1 MKAEL
6 EQLIALQNADTS
18 IRRLQ
23 AEIEAIPK
31 RRAEIEK
38 EFDQRAFE
46 IRALEER
53 RNLAFH
59 ERARLEKEIFDQKQ
73 RAERADRNLMA
84 AKKPDEY
91 TAAIREAD
99 AARKQISAFE
109 TQELEQMEVFDQA
122 EKELKER
129 APEIERLGA
138 DMEERFKAFDE
149 QARIQEQQLEAARAE
164 RERLMTELPKATSA
178 LYKRIAS
185 RIRDGVAL
193 AEARNGACMACFMS
207 LRPQIMADVRRGE
220 EIITCDNCNRILYYA
235 PNKAAQPVGV

>member
-1 MKAEL
+1 
-6 EQLIALQNADTS
+6 
-18 IRRLQ
+18 
-23 AEIEAIPK
+23 
-31 RRAEIEK
+31 
-38 EFDQRAFE
+38 
-46 IRALEER
+46 
-53 RNLAFH
+53 
-59 ERARLEKEIFDQKQ
+59 
-73 RAERADRNLMA
+73 
-84 AKKPDEY
+84 
-91 TAAIREAD
+91 
-99 AARKQISAFE
+99 
-109 TQELEQMEVFDQA
+109 
-122 EKELKER
+122 LKER